1 MVTGRKTAEEMVPT
15 CLGAPS
21 PTGTALGPQLQAG
34 TNLAAERATHVPN
47 HSCKGRKV
55 QLKNTAYLL
64 TKE

>member
-1 MVTGRKTAEEMVPT
+1 VPT